1 MFSCE
6 YCKIFKNSFFT
17 ELIWWLLRL
26 IIKLMLLIKLP
37 QRINDRFNVNSK
49 PWKFCFGSF
58 FQWLSYWAVNSL
70 FSTYKSNAKH
80 FFFDSNSKTVHKKL
94 QVLLSKSN
102 LPRRTTRSCPQV
114 FCKKRVLKYFAKITG
129 QDPLKKL
136 ESLF

>member
-80 FFFDSNSKTVHKKL
+80 FFFLILIPKRCTKNY
-94 QVLLSKSN
+94 
-102 LPRRTTRSCPQV
+102 RSCSANQIYLVGQQGVVRRCSAKNV
-114 FCKKRVLKYFAKITG
+114 FLNTLQKS
-129 QDPLKKL
+129 QDKTH
-136 ESLF
+136 